1 MAISECGSTWWAK
14 KTFFS
19 RVAEPGIEPV
29 TTRLLPTDA
38 VSGAD
43 EQQLHYSMQVVQ
55 FTVVK

>member
-29 TTRLLPTDA
+29 TTRLLPIDA
-38 VSGAD
+38 VSRAD
-43 EQQLHYSMQVVQ
+43 EQQLH
-55 FTVVK
+55 

>member
-1 MAISECGSTWWAK
+1 VWFHLVGK

-29 TTRLLPTDA
+29 TTRRLLPTDA

-43 EQQLHYSMQVVQ
+43 EQQLH
-55 FTVVK
+55 